1 MSLTNQFTPSKSDTK
16 PLIIGILF
24 FWFVLA
30 IPWLPVA
37 LLSPMVFE
45 GGYTLGKHICLSGRC
60 GFTQSQPAS
69 HFCAGRRVPLLVL
82 LPILNIVGILLMEKT

>member
-1 MSLTNQFTPSKSDTK
+1 VSLTNQFTPSKSDTK

-45 GGYTLGKHICLSGRC
+45 GGYTWKAYLFVWSMWLYPITTSVAFLC
-60 GFTQSQPAS
+60 
-69 HFCAGRRVPLLVL
+69 RRRDPLLVL
-82 LPILNIVGILLMEKT
+82 LPILNIVGTLLMEKT